1 MSGSLSYLMHNA
13 FWKSVEAGEWEPYTF
28 EVLDRFVTSETNVID
43 IGAWIGPVTLYASKT
58 AKHVYAVEPDPVAF
72 NQLSAISY
80 GSNVTIFKEAILD
93 GGGVVSLGSTDG
105 LGASTTRINCD
116 SNAFNSR
123 CSSLSEFVKAHS
135 IPDPIFIKM
144 DVEGA
149 EELILESPFFEAR
162 RPVLYVSVHHPL
174 YLNPSRVEARL
185 SELRK
190 VYNRCEVVAD
200 GNYGALLF
208 S

>member
-1 MSGSLSYLMHNA
+1 MHNA

-72 NQLSAISY
+72 KELSALAAVP
-80 GSNVTIFKEAILD
+80 NVSLFNQAILNRNGKVTL
-93 GGGVVSLGSTDG
+93 GGEILGS
-105 LGASTTRINCD
+105 STTRIGCET
-116 SNAFNSR
+116 NAFETPCVTLES
-123 CSSLSEFVKAHS
+123 FVDGNK
-135 IPDPIFIKM
+135 IDGPIFIKM

-149 EELILESPFFEAR
+149 EELILESRFFEKY
-162 RPVLYVSVHHPL
+162 RPTLYLSVHHPL
-174 YLNPSRVEARL
+174 YKNSQRVEARIA
-185 SELRK
+185 ELRK
-190 VYNRCEVVAD
+190 LYQFEEVSA
-200 GNYGALLF
+200 GNYGAVLF